1 MRLKAD
7 LVLFLVAVMWGSCF
21 AAQRVAGQLGSVYYF
36 NGFRYLL
43 AGAVVLLFF
52 FLRRRG
58 NANSSMNG
66 ILPGQYRWMLIAGV
80 LLASA
85 AALQQAGVLY
95 TTAGN
100 AGFITGLYVVLVPIV
115 LFFGW
120 RDRLRWQSV
129 ACAVLAAAGAFL
141 LSTGG
146 SFRFHKGDALEL
158 AGAFLWALHVIVVGK
173 FGSRYSALSFS
184 AGQLIMCGVLNSL
197 AAVLFED
204 FVFTPSL
211 AAAIVYTA
219 VMGAG
224 LGFTLQVWA
233 QKHTPPTDA
242 ALIMSLEAVFAVI
255 AGWLYLGERLA
266 TVQMIGC
273 GIILAAIGLSQAANL
288 RWGAVRVDGA
298 ATAPN
303 PCSERDGGAY

>member
-7 LVLFLVAVMWGSCF
+7 LVLFLVAVMWGTCF

-36 NGFRYLL
+36 NGSRYLL
-43 AGAVVLLFF
+43 GGAAVLLFS
-52 FLRRRG
+52 FLHRRRD
-58 NANSSMNG
+58 AQTCSRG
-66 ILPGQYRWMLIAGV
+66 IPSGQYRWMLVAGT
-80 LLASA
+80 LLFA
-85 AALQQAGVLY
+85 AAAFQQAGVLY

-129 ACAVLAAAGAFL
+129 AYAILAAAGAFL

-146 SFRFHKGDALEL
+146 AFQLHKGDALEL

-173 FGSRYSALSFS
+173 FGSRFSALSFS
-184 AGQLIMCGVLNSL
+184 SGQLIVCGFLNFL
-197 AAVLFED
+197 AAALFEN
-204 FVFTPSL
+204 FVFTTSL
-211 AAAIVYTA
+211 AWAVVYTA
-219 VMGAG
+219 VMGVG

-233 QKHTPPTDA
+233 QKHTPPSDA

-255 AGWLYLGERLA
+255 AGWLYLGELL
-266 TVQMIGC
+266 TIPQMIGC
-273 GIILAAIGLSQAANL
+273 AVILLAIGLSQMVHRRSRTMRA
-288 RWGAVRVDGA
+288 G
-298 ATAPN
+298 
-303 PCSERDGGAY
+303 

>member
-21 AAQRVAGQLGSVYYF
+21 AAQRVAGQLGSAYYF

-43 AGAVVLLFF
+43 AGVVVLLFSL
-52 FLRRRG
+52 LRRRG
-58 NANSSMNG
+58 SASRDSDRVP
-66 ILPGQYRWMLIAGV
+66 PGQYKWMLVAGT

-115 LFFGW
+115 LFLGW

-146 SFRFHKGDALEL
+146 SFRFHKGDTLEL

-184 AGQLIMCGVLNSL
+184 AGQLIVCGVMNSL
-197 AAVLFED
+197 AAVLFEN
-204 FVFTPSL
+204 FVFTTSL

-255 AGWLYLGERLA
+255 AGWLYLDERLTA
-266 TVQMIGC
+266 LQMIGC
-273 GIILAAIGLSQAANL
+273 TVILVAIGLSQVAHL
-288 RWGAVRVDGA
+288 RSGAVSVDSE
-298 ATAPN
+298 ATASNSSP
-303 PCSERDGGAY
+303 GGEGRM